1 MTLETTTSGSAEAP
15 VAGDVLVVF
24 GITGDLAKKM
34 TFRALYRLERRGL
47 LDHPIVGVAFD
58 DWSLDHL
65 RSHAKE
71 SIAASGETVDD
82 EVFARFAAR
91 LSYVQGDYRDVETYE
106 RVAAAVAHHEHPVFY
121 LEIPPSLFA
130 TVVSGLF
137 HAGLTSTARVVVEKP
152 FGHDLASAVALNAD
166 LRRHLAESQIFRID
180 HFLGKE
186 PSADILA
193 LRFAN
198 SVFEPLWNRD
208 HIDAVQITMAEDF
221 GVSDRGSFYDPVGA
235 LRDVVQNHLLQVL
248 ALVAMEP
255 PGTRGADAL
264 QDRRVDV
271 FESMPEADPA
281 ECIRGQYDG
290 YLDVAGVA
298 PTSSTE
304 TFVALRLNVDNWRWS
319 GVPFFIRAGK
329 AMTTSVTEVRVRF
342 KRPPRI
348 GFAPHLNPD
357 ADQFVIRFS
366 PQPGAALLV
375 QVKDPQG
382 LSTRPVDLSLVFA
395 EELGEAFEPY
405 ERLLHQ
411 AMLGNSA
418 LFSREDLVEQ
428 TWRVV
433 QPLID
438 QPPPVLPYGRGSM
451 GPDAADELVRGW
463 PAWVDPWL
471 PRP

>member
-1 MTLETTTSGSAEAP
+1 MSAAP
-15 VAGDVLVVF
+15 PDPGVADVLVVF

-47 LDHPIVGVAFD
+47 LDCPIVGVAFD
-58 DWSLDHL
+58 DWSIDHL
-65 RSHAKE
+65 REHAK
-71 SIAASGETVDD
+71 SCVAATGETVDD
-82 EVFARFAAR
+82 DVFARLAGR
-91 LSYVQGDYRDVETYE
+91 LSYVHGDYNDATTYE
-106 RVAAAVAHHEHPVFY
+106 RVAAAISGRTLPVFY

-130 TVVSGLF
+130 TVVSGLT
-137 HAGLTSTARVVVEKP
+137 HAGLTANARVVVEKP
-152 FGHDLASAVALNAD
+152 FGHDTASARALNAD
-166 LRRHLAESQIFRID
+166 LRSHLDESQIFRID

-208 HIDAVQITMAEDF
+208 HVEAVQITMAEDF
-221 GVSDRGSFYDPVGA
+221 GVADRGSFYDPVGA
-235 LRDVVQNHLLQVL
+235 LRDVVQNHLLQVV

-255 PGTRGADAL
+255 PGVRGADEL

-271 FESMPEADPA
+271 FQAMPSA
-281 ECIRGQYDG
+281 EPTRCVRGQYDG
-290 YLDVAGVA
+290 YLDVPGVA
-298 PTSSTE
+298 AGSTTE
-304 TFVALRLNVDNWRWS
+304 TFVALGLQIDNWRWS

-329 AMTTSVTEVRVRF
+329 AMAHTVTEVRVRF

-357 ADQFVIRFS
+357 ADQFIIRFG
-366 PQPGAALLV
+366 PQPGAALVV

-382 LSTRPVDLSLVFA
+382 MTTRPVDLSLVFA

-405 ERLLHQ
+405 ERLLNQ
-411 AMLGNSA
+411 AILGNSA
-418 LFSREDLVEQ
+418 LFSREDLVEE

-438 QPPPVLPYGRGSM
+438 APPPVQPYERGSM
-451 GPDAADELVRGW
+451 GPLAADDLVRGW
-463 PAWVDPWL
+463 PSWVDPWL
-471 PRP
+471 PQG